1 MNNKK
6 TEIIA
11 FFSSEGFFRLRTEE
25 NKKKRFEELKEAY
38 EKEFD
43 EPLKPE
49 LFDYLIQYDA
59 EQKQRRKD
67 QQKQKELKKASLP
80 IASGLNNISDHIK
93 TLPAGKYVL
102 SCAQNN
108 THVHEIVLKC
118 LINFCQ
124 HNNAKLL
131 IARITYNKN
140 GFCQPDINNDN
151 ELWYDP
157 KVKPYLVSGHIDLQG
172 LHFLAD
178 SNVIPTARN
187 PLSGFDAA
195 TQAGIHAVIP
205 HTKIALSVVAAL
217 KNSPT
222 KTLASTGTVTKS
234 NYIMRKVGAVATL
247 EHCLGGL
254 FIDTTDKK
262 NIIIRQ
268 LELIPDCNYI
278 YDLNKQYCDN
288 GEVLEGEFIECLQ
301 PGDIHAEKMTQ
312 KSFDKIVSLMQELK
326 PKYLIL
332 HDILDFR
339 TRNHHNIKDCTFL
352 HGQLMQKNTV
362 KGDLMI
368 MTELIDKFI
377 KYCEKLYIIESNHD
391 QALMTWLKNEDFKK
405 DAENAIFYL
414 ECMLAI
420 YKHQEIYDNLDN
432 LNILEY
438 VYTYLCKG
446 QYSEENFE
454 ESFEENDRKLVNF
467 SRVDESL
474 IIAGIEHGCHGH
486 NGANGSKGS
495 PQQFKKLGIAM
506 NTGHTHSPSIH
517 GKVYTAGVS
526 ASLEMGYN
534 VGASS
539 WAIAHIITYNNGQRQ
554 IIFS

>member
-1 MNNKK
+1 MNNRK

-11 FFSSEGFFRLRTEE
+11 FFSSEGFFRLKSEE
-25 NKKKRFEELKEAY
+25 NKKKRFEDLKEAY
-38 EKEFD
+38 LQEFNEES
-43 EPLKPE
+43 EPEIYDFLC
-49 LFDYLIQYDA
+49 QYDQ
-59 EQKQRRKD
+59 EQKQRRKE
-67 QQKQKELKKASLP
+67 QQKQRELKKASLP
-80 IASGLNNISDHIK
+80 IASGLDNISDHIK
-93 TLPAGKYVL
+93 SLPAGRYVL

-108 THVHEIVLKC
+108 THVNETALNC
-118 LINFCQ
+118 LINYCQ

-131 IARITYNKN
+131 VARITYNKT

-157 KVKPYLVSGHIDLQG
+157 KIKPYLVSGHIDLQG

-195 TQAGIHAVIP
+195 TNAGIHAVIP
-205 HTKIALSVVAAL
+205 HTKIALNVIPAL

-222 KTLASTGTVTKS
+222 KKLASTGALTKP
-234 NYIMRKVGAVATL
+234 NYIMRKTGAVATL
-247 EHCLGGL
+247 EHCVGGL
-254 FIDTTDKK
+254 FVDTTNK
-262 NIIIRQ
+262 NNTIIRQ
-268 LELIPDCNYI
+268 LELMPNCNYI
-278 YDLNKQYCDN
+278 YDLNKQYYEHN
-288 GEVLEGEFIECLQ
+288 QVWEGNFIECLQ
-301 PGDIHAEKMTQ
+301 PGDIHAEKMTEENLNN
-312 KSFDKIVSLMQELK
+312 IINLMQQLK
-326 PKYLIL
+326 PRNLIL

-352 HGQLMQKNTV
+352 HGQFVQGNTV
-362 KGDLMI
+362 YGDLMA
-368 MTELIDKFI
+368 MTRLIDILI
-377 KYCEKLYIIESNHD
+377 KHCEKIYIIESNHD

-405 DAENAIFYL
+405 DAVNSVFYL

-420 YKHQEIYDNLDN
+420 YKYQKIWHSLDN
-432 LNILEY
+432 FNILEY
-438 VYTYLCKG
+438 AYGEICNG
-446 QYSEENFE
+446 QHYDEDANDEERLINF
-454 ESFEENDRKLVNF
+454 N
-467 SRVDESL
+467 RVDESL

-495 PQQFKKLGIAM
+495 PQQFKKLGVAM

-517 GKVYTAGVS
+517 GKVYTAGVT
-526 ASLEMGYN
+526 ASLELGYN

-539 WAIAHIITYNNGQRQ
+539 WAIAHILTYKNGQRQ